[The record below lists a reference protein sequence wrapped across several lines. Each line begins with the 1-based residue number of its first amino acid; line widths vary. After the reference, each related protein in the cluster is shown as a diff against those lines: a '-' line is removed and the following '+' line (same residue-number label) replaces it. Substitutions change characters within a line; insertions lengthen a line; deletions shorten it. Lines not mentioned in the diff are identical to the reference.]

1 MYFTLVFIC
10 CCLFFCKDTLF
21 FLISWKKVFLVA
33 QTVRVLG
40 GTAIFFLS
48 AREKDVILHPKTASA
63 LSLASQGAR
72 GKSGQHRVTILPNGK
87 GRASKGARHSKCH
100 RKQTAGLGRQGWKRE
115 VRAHDMY
122 RDVHDG
128 KPYGLKN
135 QIYRQ
140 LRVDSP
146 VVGG

>member
-10 CCLFFCKDTLF
+10 CCLFFAKIHYF
-21 FLISWKKVFLVA
+21 FNFLKKSFFSCSDSA
-33 QTVRVLG
+33 CFG
-40 GTAIFFLS
+40 WDCNFFLS

-100 RKQTAGLGRQGWKRE
+100 RKQTAGQGRQGWKRE